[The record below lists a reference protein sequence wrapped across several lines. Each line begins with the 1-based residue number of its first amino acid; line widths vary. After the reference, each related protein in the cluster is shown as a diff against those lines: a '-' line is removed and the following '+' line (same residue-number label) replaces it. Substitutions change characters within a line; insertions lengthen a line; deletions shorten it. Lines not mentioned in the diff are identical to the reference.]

1 MDVMD
6 IINNMDEKLVAEIVK
21 RVLEEQMGKEKTP
34 QLEKQNDRSGVV
46 AIKGSS
52 VKCDVFDTGKQGD
65 RVYLKDILT
74 LEENKNLA
82 TGFME
87 MDSCEFEW
95 TLNYDEVDYIIEGTL
110 EIKIEGRKVT
120 GNAGDVIMIPKGS
133 TIKFAAPGYV
143 KFLYVTYPANWAEQ

>member
-1 MDVMD
+1 M
-6 IINNMDEKLVAEIVK
+6 NNIDEKLVAEIVK
-21 RVLEEQMGKEKTP
+21 RVIMEQMDNDKTP
-34 QLEKQNDRSGVV
+34 QIEKQKDKSGVLSV
-46 AIKGSS
+46 KGSS
-52 VKCDVFDTGKQGD
+52 VKCDKFDTGKPGD

-87 MDSCEFEW
+87 MDRCEFDW

-110 EIKIEGRKVT
+110 EIKIDGRKVT

-133 TIKFAAPGYV
+133 TIKFSAPGYV
-143 KFLYVTYPANWAEQ
+143 KFQYVTYPANWAEQ